1 MREVGWVMSKQFAA
15 FHVSWR
21 DAKRHPLGIVADE
34 AAYSRAAAR
43 ALEAK
48 LNDLAEEGWILD
60 RVIPAS
66 GLTPRQTSAFTIIV
80 FK

>member
-1 MREVGWVMSKQFAA
+1 MSKQFAS

-21 DAKRHPLGIVADE
+21 DAKRKPLGLFADE
-34 AAYSRAAAR
+34 AAYRRSAAQ

-48 LNDLAEEGWILD
+48 LNDLAQEGWILD
-60 RVIPAS
+60 RVIPAN
-66 GLTPRQTSAFTIIV
+66 GITPQHTAAFTIIV

>member
-1 MREVGWVMSKQFAA
+1 MRTMSKQFAS

-21 DAKRHPLGIVADE
+21 DAKRRPLALFADE
-34 AAYSRAAAR
+34 AAYARSAAS

-48 LNDLAEEGWILD
+48 LNDLAQEGWILD
-60 RVIPAS
+60 RIIPAI
-66 GLTPRQTSAFTIIV
+66 GITPRQTAAYTIVV

>member
-1 MREVGWVMSKQFAA
+1 MSKQFAS

-21 DAKRHPLGIVADE
+21 EAKKRPIGIFADD
-34 AAYSRAAAR
+34 AAYARAAAQ

-48 LNDLAEEGWILD
+48 LNELAQDGWILD
-60 RVIPAS
+60 RVIAGS
-66 GLTPRQTSAFTIIV
+66 GLTARQSAAFTIIV

>member
-1 MREVGWVMSKQFAA
+1 MSKQFAA

-21 DAKRHPLGIVADE
+21 DANRRPLGIIADE
-34 AAYSRAAAR
+34 TAYGRAAAQ

-48 LNDLAEEGWILD
+48 LNELAGEGWILD
-60 RVIPAS
+60 RIIPAS
-66 GLTPRQTSAFTIIV
+66 GLTPRQTSAFTVIV

>member
-1 MREVGWVMSKQFAA
+1 MSKQFAS

-21 DAKRHPLGIVADE
+21 DAKRRPLGLFSDD
-34 AAYSRAAAR
+34 AAYARAAAQ

-48 LNDLAEEGWILD
+48 LNDLAQEGWILD
-60 RVIPAS
+60 RVIPAA
-66 GLTPRQTSAFTIIV
+66 GLTPKQTAAFTVVV

>member
-1 MREVGWVMSKQFAA
+1 MSKQFAS

-21 DAKRHPLGIVADE
+21 DARRRPLGLFADE
-34 AAYSRAAAR
+34 TSYARSAAR

-48 LNDLAEEGWILD
+48 LNDLAQDGWILD
-60 RVIPAS
+60 RVIPAA
-66 GLTPRQTSAFTIIV
+66 GITPKQTAAFTIVV

>member
-1 MREVGWVMSKQFAA
+1 MSKQFAS

-21 DAKRHPLGIVADE
+21 DAKRRPMGFLAEEGDYAK
-34 AAYSRAAAR
+34 AAAQ

-48 LNDLAEEGWILD
+48 LNELAQDGWILD
-60 RVIPAS
+60 RVIPSA
-66 GLTPRQTSAFTIIV
+66 GLTPKQTAAFTIIV